1 MSSKHRRVIGV
12 AFLTAIV
19 LISTFTVMSVLNE
32 QPTFQV
38 DAAWFHQS
46 GNRSVLDVLLFYN
59 DGQTASSGKQ
69 ITLNI
74 SESSNTNSSYYG
86 PSKKIAMLN
95 SSTNSHGIVTFSVN
109 KTLSLGISKYQYGW
123 ELLYHGSTSYF
134 NFRDVS
140 NPSTNSSQCAYFMN
154 SILDN
159 SNQGHNGAS
168 LLVSY
173 LSLNNSMSG
182 STAVYYQYYDGSSF
196 GGNYSQTWNY
206 LGTFSNFTTVKVSL
220 NSVPSGEN
228 LYNIKVVSPVGNF
241 THWYSTKPIS

>member
-1 MSSKHRRVIGV
+1 MPPKHGRVIGV
-12 AFLTAIV
+12 ILLIAIV
-19 LISTFTVMSVLNE
+19 LVSTFTVVSVLNE

-46 GNRSVLDVLLFYN
+46 GNRSILDVLLFYN
-59 DGQTASSGKQ
+59 NGQTAPSGKQ

-74 SESSNTNSSYYG
+74 SESSNTNLSYYG
-86 PSKKIAMLN
+86 PSKTIALLN
-95 SSTNSHGIVTFSVN
+95 SSTNIHGIVAFPVN

-123 ELLYHGSTSYF
+123 ELLYHGSISYF

-140 NPSTNSSQCAYFMN
+140 YPSTNNSQVAYFMN

-182 STAVYYQYYDGSSF
+182 STAVYYQYYNGSSF
-196 GGNYSQTWNY
+196 GGNYSHTWNY
-206 LGTFSNFTTVKVSL
+206 LGTFSNFTTIKVGL

-228 LYNIKVVSPVGNF
+228 LYNIKVGTPVGNF